1 MFIIKTNIY
10 VNKETTMSDVL
21 FSKETLSA
29 IAKRLKTDSKSG
41 KDLDKVKVTAIDIGS
56 GEVDRETAAMLE
68 MALNRVL
75 KEMQSESKM
84 EETASATTKT
94 ELDEAREPVVEN
106 KCGKDCDCRCDVD
119 ELPTALQKAAK
130 ELQDLF
136 NKEDTDEHDDV
147 EEIYELCEVEVPIS
161 VMLDVSLVKRLI
173 KKAGKDSIYLDET
186 NLLANNVKLTVS
198 DLTDTFKIYL
208 NTLEPE
214 ETIQIKLEFT
224 GGTYIIDSNGDHF
237 YIVSEPKAS
246 ALLFAWASR
255 NLMLSPV
262 VQLVDDNDD

>member
-1 MFIIKTNIY
+1 MTN
-10 VNKETTMSDVL
+10 VL
-21 FSKETLSA
+21 FSKETLA
-29 IAKRLKTDSKSG
+29 ELAKRIKADNKSSKE
-41 KDLDKVKVTAIDIGS
+41 LNKVKVTAIDIGS
-56 GEVDRETAAMLE
+56 GEVDRESATMLE

-75 KEMQSESKM
+75 KEMHSESKM

-94 ELDEAREPVVEN
+94 ELDETREPVVEN
-106 KCGKDCDCRCDVD
+106 KCGKDCTCRCDVD
-119 ELPTALQKAAK
+119 GLPTALQKAAK

-136 NKEDTDEHDDV
+136 NKEDTDEYDDV
-147 EEIYELCEVEVPIS
+147 EEIYDLCEVEVPIS

-173 KKAGKDSIYLDET
+173 KKAGKDSVYLDET

-198 DLTDTFKIYL
+198 NLTDTFKIYL
-208 NTLEPE
+208 NDLETE

-224 GGTYIIDSNGDHF
+224 GGTYIIDLNGDHF
-237 YIVSEPKAS
+237 HIVSEPKAS

-262 VQLVDDNDD
+262 VQLVDDNDDD

>member
-1 MFIIKTNIY
+1 MFIIKTNLRKL
-10 VNKETTMSDVL
+10 KETIMSNVL
-21 FSKETLSA
+21 LSKETLSE
-29 IAKRLKTDSKSG
+29 IAKRLKTDNKSG
-41 KDLDKVKVTAIDIGS
+41 KDLDKIMVTAIDISS
-56 GEVDRETAAMLE
+56 GEVDRESATMLE

-106 KCGKDCDCRCDVD
+106 KCGKDCNCKCDVD
-119 ELPTALQKAAK
+119 GLPTALQKAAK

-173 KKAGKDSIYLDET
+173 KKAGKDSVYLDET

-198 DLTDTFKIYL
+198 NLTDTFKIYL

>member
-1 MFIIKTNIY
+1 MTN
-10 VNKETTMSDVL
+10 VL
-21 FSKETLSA
+21 FSKETLSE
-29 IAKRLKTDSKSG
+29 IAKRLKTDNKSG
-41 KDLDKVKVTAIDIGS
+41 KDLDKVKVTAIDIGL
-56 GEVDRETAAMLE
+56 GKVDRESAAMLE

-94 ELDEAREPVVEN
+94 ELDEVREPVVEN
-106 KCGKDCDCRCDVD
+106 KCGKDCNCRCDVD
-119 ELPTALQKAAK
+119 GLPTALQKAAK

-173 KKAGKDSIYLDET
+173 KKAGKDSVYLDET

-198 DLTDTFKIYL
+198 NLTDAFKIYL
-208 NTLEPE
+208 TALETGE
-214 ETIQIKLEFT
+214 SIYIKLEFC
-224 GGTYIIDSNGDHF
+224 GSTYVVDESGEHF
-237 YIVSEPKAS
+237 YVASEPKAS